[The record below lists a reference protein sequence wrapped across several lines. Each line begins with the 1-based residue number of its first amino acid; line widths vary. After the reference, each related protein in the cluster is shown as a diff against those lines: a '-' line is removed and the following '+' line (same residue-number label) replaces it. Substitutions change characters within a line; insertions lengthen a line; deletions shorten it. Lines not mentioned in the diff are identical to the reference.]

1 MEAEAVLI
9 FFFISILYIIT
20 QLCNHRYRRDLCMF
34 LKIQRNSNVASTSA
48 LNLQLL
54 RDAGG
59 R

>member
-1 MEAEAVLI
+1 
-9 FFFISILYIIT
+9 
-20 QLCNHRYRRDLCMF
+20 MF
-34 LKIQRNSNVASTSA
+34 LVKVEANGNVASTSA